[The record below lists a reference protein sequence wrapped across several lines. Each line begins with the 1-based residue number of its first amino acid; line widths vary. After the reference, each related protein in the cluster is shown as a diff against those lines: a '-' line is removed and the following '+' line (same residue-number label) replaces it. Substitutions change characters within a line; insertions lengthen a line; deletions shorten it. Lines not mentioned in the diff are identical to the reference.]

1 MRRRRTAAAAL
12 LVSLLAAPLPGR
24 AQTVQW
30 QPEQTTTPSTPGIQW
45 TPESETPAS
54 SDGVVWQALP
64 EDIPAEPKPQIT
76 WEPLEGDA
84 LIADPTTA
92 PPPTT
97 VVKAEPEPSGPTF
110 ANFRALWRDG
120 DWLPQIS
127 NTVPVGFGPQGFM
140 FSLNYRAI
148 DCITGAG
155 LCTVPTSYQDWQ
167 DTVSRSGDA
176 FFDTSFAF
184 GDSFKAVGVVLT
196 VVSENTNTE
205 FAGRSGGGET
215 IFGNAN
221 LGVHL
226 SRNFGPDTAVRL
238 GVENLV
244 KEICNGGACGLPTN
258 AYGVI
263 SQRLRLNNNQY
274 GWFPNAYLTVG
285 AGNGAFRPLSEQ
297 IRASEAAQR
306 AAGCTAY
313 NFQGKDCSF
322 DTRRRAVMQAM
333 NYGNPT
339 PIGSIALEAF
349 NGFHF
354 ISEWSGRNL
363 NAGFSIRPFR
373 ELGFVITPMWENL
386 IPNCDYGCTVNDPPY
401 NPPIPSNLL
410 TERARF
416 SIQASVEFKF

>member
-1 MRRRRTAAAAL
+1 MRKRRRTAAAAFL
-12 LVSLLAAPLPGR
+12 LGLFNATAH
-24 AQTVQW
+24 AQQVQW
-30 QPEQTTTPSTPGIQW
+30 QAEPQTAPTNSGVEWSSEGAPAAAAPS
-45 TPESETPAS
+45 
-54 SDGVVWQALP
+54 GVVWEALP
-64 EDIPAEPKPQIT
+64 SAPNPEEPQVT
-76 WEPLEGDA
+76 WEPVNDDTLFA
-84 LIADPTTA
+84 QPMTA

-97 VVKAEPEPSGPTF
+97 VVKLPPPASGPTF

-263 SQRLRLNNNQY
+263 SQRLRLNNNQD